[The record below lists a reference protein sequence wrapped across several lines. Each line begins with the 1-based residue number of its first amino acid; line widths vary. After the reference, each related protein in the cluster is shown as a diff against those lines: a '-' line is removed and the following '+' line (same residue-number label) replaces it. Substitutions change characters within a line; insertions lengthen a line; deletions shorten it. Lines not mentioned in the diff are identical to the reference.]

1 MCRSR
6 RFEVV
11 AMGLGVRRKS
21 LIGIDHGAC
30 SFLVLEEEVVS
41 TLSMLFAHCAYV
53 TMPFRNR
60 LEDLQ
65 RR

>member
-1 MCRSR
+1 
-6 RFEVV
+6 
-11 AMGLGVRRKS
+11 MGLRIRRKS

-41 TLSMLFAHCAYV
+41 ALGMLFAHCAYV

>member
-1 MCRSR
+1 
-6 RFEVV
+6 
-11 AMGLGVRRKS
+11 MGLRIRRKS
-21 LIGIDHGAC
+21 LIGIYHGAC

-41 TLSMLFAHCAYV
+41 ALGMLLAHCAYV